1 MSKKEICVRISGDP
15 SMQGMINFP
24 MLAVKKKEKASDPA
38 PDQQN
43 PQAYQPPDPAAPAWG
58 GGTQPPP
65 WQSQPPPW
73 QSQPPP
79 WQSQPQHWQNQPTPW
94 AYPPNPQYWQNPGNS
109 PAQTTTPSSTSKQG
123 PPEQTATDEW
133 QMKEMMMKM
142 TTLIEQ
148 MAELQMQET
157 HMSQDQQELH
167 NMLAYLIQLQVNPK
181 KGPR

>member
-24 MLAVKKKEKASDPA
+24 VLGKKQKGGEQSNASETT
-38 PDQQN
+38 PDQKN
-43 PQAYQPPDPAAPAWG
+43 PQTYQPPDHF
-58 GGTQPPP
+58 QP
-65 WQSQPPPW
+65 Q
-73 QSQPPP
+73 P

-109 PAQTTTPSSTSKQG
+109 PAQTTTPSSTSKKG

-148 MAELQMQET
+148 MAELQMQDT

-181 KGPR
+181 KGTR